1 MRLIRALQCMKV
13 YMHAGLGCEHVLL
26 TGRQKEKKQN
36 KKTPTKNNS
45 QTAKIQFSEITPD
58 YNQREQRMN

>member
-26 TGRQKEKKQN
+26 TGRQKEKKN
-36 KKTPTKNNS
+36 KTKKHPRKT
-45 QTAKIQFSEITPD
+45 TAKLPKYSFLK
-58 YNQREQRMN
+58 